1 MSGVQTG
8 GRRQTE
14 HEGKPMPAASGAE
27 TPQSLFVF
35 YECFCSRG
43 GLWGAFAENDP
54 PPVQERGDSSWQ
66 YPTCGK
72 KEKRSAAGCE
82 LRLPGGKDRTC
93 KLEREGSNEIPSGVW
108 L

>member
-35 YECFCSRG
+35 YECFCSLG
-43 GLWGAFAENDP
+43 EHKGEDSG
-54 PPVQERGDSSWQ
+54 ERLQKMILHQFRREVTAAGSTQ
-66 YPTCGK
+66 LVGRRK
-72 KEKRSAAGCE
+72 KEVQ
-82 LRLPGGKDRTC
+82 L
-93 KLEREGSNEIPSGVW
+93 GVSCVFQEAKTG
-108 L
+108 LAS